1 MAKAYALFDSKT
13 SKEELKEELVM
24 MRGTLKLPS
33 ELELLLTELEEAT
46 DLDQNL
52 LNLINKG
59 EIYSIVPSKLKHLLA
74 TDEPIPIRLLKYL
87 IKADH
92 SNLTVEAVVD
102 HLTEIAN
109 VIYQTYDLDKP
120 YNIAIIGQETDG
132 SYSIF
137 EE

>member
-74 TDEPIPIRLLKYL
+74 TDEPIPIRL
-87 IKADH
+87 
-92 SNLTVEAVVD
+92 
-102 HLTEIAN
+102 
-109 VIYQTYDLDKP
+109 
-120 YNIAIIGQETDG
+120 
-132 SYSIF
+132 
-137 EE
+137 